1 MTSPVP
7 RRDYSF
13 AHSARPP
20 PRLCKR
26 GRAVLQDPHDRTR
39 SDGLRVVAHCAD
51 LSASFPMRFRELAH
65 MQLCPLCGTPLQTL
79 DLPCAVC
86 ATQEEE
92 RDDLRH
98 RFSKTFE
105 IRTAYGYKPDTLV
118 QNVNDFLWQ
127 QHTVD
132 QLSANIH
139 LDRQA
144 LVRGVTLHCVAG
156 LVPVFAAFSVRQ
168 DPARRRLPPAEEP
181 TRCRHRAQR

>member
-1 MTSPVP
+1 
-7 RRDYSF
+7 
-13 AHSARPP
+13 
-20 PRLCKR
+20 
-26 GRAVLQDPHDRTR
+26 
-39 SDGLRVVAHCAD
+39 
-51 LSASFPMRFRELAH
+51 

-156 LVPVFAAFSVRQ
+156 LVPVFAPFQFARIRLADGYLLPRNRRDVGTALNDWGEMHPSFRRVNHWVISTNGRPVEVWVLFVMPRNLPIESS
-168 DPARRRLPPAEEP
+168 DPAVPSPQTP
-181 TRCRHRAQR
+181 